1 MKKPHFD
8 KKRKP
13 YVNNNQFKGK
23 PVIDYTSEFD
33 KNKLE
38 AQSGD
43 VVELFKLIQAVR
55 YDRTNLQEEYHD
67 ARLKLNNDRMELE
80 SELIRL
86 KKQYNARIASLQEE
100 YNSVKSNTKVELAKL
115 RKS

>member
-13 YVNNNQFKGK
+13 RTHNNHFKGK
-23 PVIDYTSEFD
+23 PIVDYTSEFD
-33 KNKLE
+33 KQKLE

-43 VVELFKLIQAVR
+43 VIGLFKLIQAVR
-55 YDRTNLQEEYHD
+55 HDRTNFQEEYHD
-67 ARLKLNNDRMELE
+67 ARGKLNNDRMELE

-86 KKQYNARIASLQEE
+86 KKQYNVRIVSLQEE
-100 YNSVKSNTKVELAKL
+100 YNSVKSNTKVDLAKF

>member
-1 MKKPHFD
+1 MKKPTSNTR
-8 KKRKP
+8 KKP
-13 YVNNNQFKGK
+13 YTNNNRFKGK
-23 PVIDYTSEFD
+23 PIIDYTSDFD
-33 KNKLE
+33 MGKLKSE
-38 AQSGD
+38 SGD
-43 VVELFKLIQAVR
+43 VIELFELIQAVR
-55 YDRTNLQEEYHD
+55 YDRANLQEEYHES
-67 ARLKLNNDRMELE
+67 RVKLNNDRMELE

>member
-1 MKKPHFD
+1 
-8 KKRKP
+8 
-13 YVNNNQFKGK
+13 
-23 PVIDYTSEFD
+23 
-33 KNKLE
+33 
-38 AQSGD
+38 
-43 VVELFKLIQAVR
+43 
-55 YDRTNLQEEYHD
+55 
-67 ARLKLNNDRMELE
+67 MELE